1 MTMSVRSSEFQA
13 DLFGGPLLPGLKQ
26 AANIITAVEEAQL
39 IAQINR
45 TALEPFKFQQWT
57 GKRLTH
63 SFGYSYDF
71 GSGRLDRAAPIPS
84 WLHPLRERAASFSG
98 LASDQLVQVL
108 LIRYDPGAGIGWHRD
123 RPVYSD
129 VIGISLGEA
138 AIMRFRRRDGD
149 RFERVN
155 APLEACGIY
164 HMRGEARYEW
174 EHSISEM
181 EATRWSITFRAMA
194 QR

>member
-1 MTMSVRSSEFQA
+1 MVARPSQFQA
-13 DLFGGPLLPGLKQ
+13 DLFGSPLLTGLKQ
-26 AANIITAVEEAQL
+26 AANIITVAEEARL
-39 IAQINR
+39 IAEINR

-71 GSGRLDRAAPIPS
+71 ETGKLDRAAPIPP
-84 WLHPLRERAASFSG
+84 WLLPLRERAADFAG
-98 LASDQLVQVL
+98 LEPDQLVQVL

-138 AIMRFRRRDGD
+138 AILRFRRRDRD

-155 APLEACGIY
+155 APLDPCGIY
-164 HMRGEARYEW
+164 HMSGEARYAW

-194 QR
+194 ER